1 MQSTCLFC
9 CDSYSYQALNWIY
22 ASFNIQNKQHTNM
35 QSGEIWSP
43 SSAYVHSAAAILWA
57 GHETGVNYDLPG
69 MVTTDLF
76 R

>member
-1 MQSTCLFC
+1 M
-9 CDSYSYQALNWIY
+9 Y
-22 ASFNIQNKQHTNM
+22 ASFNVQNKQLTHT

-69 MVTTDLF
+69 MVTADLF